1 MVSSSRRGQR
11 SSARLGRHTARRHRA
26 SSRPAGSTR
35 SVSRCRDGVPSRMPT
50 DRMHTTLWPIDHSH
64 HTGGTGTTTHLHINT
79 EMPHAFTWSTALE
92 PISVNQRLYD
102 TELVEVIQ
110 PLKTPSRVAETVA
123 HSWIRLYSTKYI
135 LTYLLTKTLSKGVN
149 DMKF

>member
-1 MVSSSRRGQR
+1 
-11 SSARLGRHTARRHRA
+11 
-26 SSRPAGSTR
+26 
-35 SVSRCRDGVPSRMPT
+35 
-50 DRMHTTLWPIDHSH
+50 
-64 HTGGTGTTTHLHINT
+64 
-79 EMPHAFTWSTALE
+79 LE